1 MSDYFAG
8 SITGG
13 RGSLTDS
20 IDTGRPADLD
30 GGRCRRMGR
39 PTEVR

>member
-1 MSDYFAG
+1 MSDYFGG

-20 IDTGRPADLD
+20 IDTGRLADLD
-30 GGRCRRMGR
+30 GGQCRRMRR